1 MKGLVIT
8 SVLSPYW
15 TEFAESLNKSYEIS
29 VLALE
34 SISDDRIELG
44 WSESKI
50 AFKVISVEDLSTN
63 FDFLM
68 VSGNNALNRYW
79 VERFGLVN
87 KRVVYWSEPF
97 GDGVQKF
104 LFYSD
109 VLRNWTFFTM
119 SRVLGYQ
126 KLVNLL
132 NMNDKAVMA
141 GISPKAC
148 QDFLKLGFKG
158 EIQWLPYTRQS
169 EDFVIDDKP
178 RNGRAAYFGSN
189 NYRKGITRLKGIH
202 SVDFFTPVKSKW
214 MRDQWKGVVSSSL
227 ISEVMSSY
235 DLIIL
240 PSRYDGYG
248 LVAVEGLLAGCK
260 VLVTD
265 SCGSAVL
272 ANYIDSLKVV
282 GELNVKIKTDRKN
295 VLSSEWA
302 VLRLKQ
308 IIEGDMV
315 DDLELIDVQKQINS
329 DLDFI
334 FLKWYQIRTIISIFK
349 ISKIEIN
356 VLFPLPF
363 DYNFRIFN
371 LSIMNT
377 RNFWNK
383 AITKA
388 INERSDY

>member
-15 TEFAESLNKSYEIS
+15 TEFAECLNKSYEIS

-50 AFKVISVEDLSTN
+50 AFKVISVDDLSTN

-148 QDFLKLGFKG
+148 QDFLKLGFRG
-158 EIQWLPYTRQS
+158 EVHWLPYTRQS
-169 EDFVIDDKP
+169 DDFEIESKP

-189 NYRKGITRLKGIH
+189 NYRKGITRLKGIG

-214 MRDQWKGVVSSSL
+214 MGDQWKGVVNSNL

-260 VLVTD
+260 VLVTE

-272 ANYIDSLKVV
+272 ANYIDSLKVI
-282 GELNVKIKTDRKN
+282 GDLNVKVVSNKKEL
-295 VLSSEWA
+295 LSSKWA
-302 VLRLKQ
+302 VSKLMQ
-308 IIEGDMV
+308 IIEGIKV
-315 DDLELIDVQKQINS
+315 DDVNRDEGNKYDDNIDV
-329 DLDFI
+329 DYV
-334 FLKWYQIRTIISIFK
+334 FLKWYQFHKIRVAVRK
-349 ISKIEIN
+349 GNAEIN
-356 VLFPLPF
+356 LLFPFPF
-363 DYNFRIFN
+363 NCYFQISRFQ
-371 LSIMNT
+371 IMNG
-377 RNFWNK
+377 RNFWRK
-383 AITKA
+383 AIQRL
-388 INERSDY
+388 IDG